1 MEWSSEDVLVAVTVR
16 TETMLPAVTVVGEK
30 EQVTLAGWPEHA
42 NEMEA
47 LVGRPSCGVTVI
59 VSVPL
64 APAVTDRD
72 GEDKVS
78 KKLGVAV
85 VALASFEAADVPFV
99 SVASTR

>member
-1 MEWSSEDVLVAVTVR
+1 MEWSAEDVLVAVTVR
-16 TETMLPAVTVVGEK
+16 TETMLPDVTVVGEK

-47 LVGRPSCGVTVI
+47 LVGTVI